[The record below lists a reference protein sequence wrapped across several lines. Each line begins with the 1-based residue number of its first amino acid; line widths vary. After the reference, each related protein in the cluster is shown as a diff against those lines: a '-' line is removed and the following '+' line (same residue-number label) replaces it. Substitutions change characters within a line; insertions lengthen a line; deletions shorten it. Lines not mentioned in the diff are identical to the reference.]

1 MALIYEGRVA
11 WIFPD
16 NFDADLIVGV
26 QHIKETNPEKFLPLT
41 MKEYDPDFLQ
51 QVAKGDILVAG
62 KNFGYGH
69 PHFQG
74 MAAMRKLGLWC
85 ILAESFAPAFFRSEI
100 VSGMAL
106 LTVPGITERV
116 KRFERIK
123 VEVEQGLV
131 HNLDNGDVI
140 QGVKPSPIILDLINN
155 RGMMGFI
162 KAELAKDY
170 EPGKNK
176 EA

>member
-1 MALIYEGRVA
+1 MALTYEGKAA

-16 NFDADLIVGV
+16 HFDADLIVGV
-26 QHIKETNPEKFLPLT
+26 QHISEVNIEKFLPLT
-41 MKEYDPDFLQ
+41 MKQYDPDFLN

-74 MAAMRKLGLWC
+74 MASMRKLGMWC
-85 ILAESFAPAFFRSEI
+85 IVAESFAPGFFRSEV

-106 LTVPGITERV
+106 LTVPGITGKV
-116 KRFERIK
+116 KRFDRLK
-123 VEVEQGLV
+123 VEFDQGLV
-131 HNLDNGDVI
+131 HNLETGETI
-140 QGVKPSPIILDLINN
+140 QGIEPSPIILDLIHN

-162 KAELAKDY
+162 KAEL
-170 EPGKNK
+170 ERG
-176 EA
+176 

>member
-1 MALIYEGRVA
+1 MSLVYEGKVA

-16 NFDADLIVGV
+16 NFDVDLIVGV

-41 MKEYDPDFLQ
+41 MKEYEPNFLE

-116 KRFERIK
+116 NRFDRVR

-131 HNLDNGDVI
+131 HNLNSGDVI
-140 QGVKPSPIILDLINN
+140 KGVKPSSIILDLINN
-155 RGMMGFI
+155 RGMIGFI
-162 KAELAKDY
+162 KAELARDL
-170 EPGKNK
+170 GKG
-176 EA
+176 EGD

>member
-1 MALIYEGRVA
+1 ML
-11 WIFPD
+11 
-16 NFDADLIVGV
+16 
-26 QHIKETNPEKFLPLT
+26 EK
-41 MKEYDPDFLQ
+41 
-51 QVAKGDILVAG
+51 
-62 KNFGYGH
+62 FGYGH

-116 KRFERIK
+116 KRFDRVR

-131 HNLDNGDVI
+131 HNLNSGDVI
-140 QGVKPSPIILDLINN
+140 KGVKPSSIILDLINN
-155 RGMMGFI
+155 RGMIGFI
-162 KAELAKDY
+162 KAELARDLGNG
-170 EPGKNK
+170 EGD
-176 EA
+176 